1 LYRLKTTL
9 PALLWTLLILATSN
23 DVFSGA
29 HTGSVI
35 ATLFAH
41 RLAPETLAL
50 LNHIFRKAAHLTG
63 YGILGAL
70 WFRALRGERRG
81 WALRWAVLA
90 VVIAAAVASVDE
102 WHQTLVPSRGGALS
116 DVLLDTLG
124 AMLAQIGV
132 RAWGLGLRSPVVTP
146 KP

>member
-1 LYRLKTTL
+1 LKTTL
-9 PALLWTLLILATSN
+9 PAFLWTLLILATST

-35 ATLFAH
+35 ATFFAH

-50 LNHIFRKAAHLTG
+50 LNYLFRKAAHLTG

-81 WALRWAVLA
+81 WTLRWALLA
-90 VVIAAAVASVDE
+90 IVIAAGVASIDE
-102 WHQTLVPSRGGALS
+102 WHQTLVPSRGGSAY

-124 AMLAQIGV
+124 ATLAQIGL
-132 RAWGLGLRSPVVTP
+132 RAWGLGLRSRALPS